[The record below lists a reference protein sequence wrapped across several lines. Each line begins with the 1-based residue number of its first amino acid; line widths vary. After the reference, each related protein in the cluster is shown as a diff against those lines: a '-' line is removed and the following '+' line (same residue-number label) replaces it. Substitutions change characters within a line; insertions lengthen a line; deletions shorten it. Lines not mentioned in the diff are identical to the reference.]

1 MRSSHPVC
9 REIEPDLLAV
19 AAGEAGAAA
28 SERVKHHVASCAPC
42 RAELGSYRAL
52 DGLVRTLRSAPLPGD
67 DPTVARA
74 ELESRLADLRRRILG
89 FGVFSSPLGPI
100 LIARSELGVSMVR
113 YLEGR
118 VGPTAA
124 EVRRLLGEDAVE
136 DRAATEGLH
145 RELLEY
151 LEGWRTQL
159 DWPLDL
165 RAARS
170 DFQRRVLAATARLP
184 YGAVTS
190 YAGIARQIG
199 APQAARPV
207 AQALRWNPV
216 PIAIPCH
223 RVIGSAGSL
232 TGYAGKKV
240 VLKQR
245 LLAIEGVR
253 TEALRGDFRVP
264 REAMYVRALADT
276 EYCLPT
282 CGSLRRRPLAELTL
296 FGSRERA
303 EAIGLS
309 PCTTCR
315 PDLHPLPR

>member
-1 MRSSHPVC
+1 MKSPHPVC

-19 AAGEAGAAA
+19 AVSEAGATAT
-28 SERVKHHVASCAPC
+28 ERVERHVARCGSCHD
-42 RAELGSYRAL
+42 ELDRYRAVE
-52 DGLVRTLRSAPLPGD
+52 GLVGTLRSAPLRGD
-67 DPTVARA
+67 DPTLARA
-74 ELESRLADLRRRILG
+74 ELASRLADLRRRIQ
-89 FGVFSSPLGPI
+89 VFCVYASPLGPI

-118 VGPTAA
+118 TSLMSGEA
-124 EVRRLLGEDAVE
+124 RRLLGDEAVE
-136 DRAATEGLH
+136 DRAATEALH

-151 LEGWRTQL
+151 LEGRRTHL
-159 DWPLDL
+159 DWVLDL
-165 RAARS
+165 REAPSA
-170 DFQRRVLAATARLP
+170 FQRRVLEATGRLP

-199 APQAARPV
+199 APTAVRPV
-207 AQALRWNPV
+207 AQALRRNPV

-223 RVIGSAGSL
+223 RVIGSTGVL

-240 VLKQR
+240 GLKQR

-253 TEALRGDFRVP
+253 TEAMRGDFRVP
-264 REAMYVRALADT
+264 RDAMYVRHMADP
-276 EYCLPT
+276 EFCLPT
-282 CGSLRRRPLAELTL
+282 CGSLSRRPLAELTL

-303 EAIGLS
+303 EAVGLA

-315 PDLHPLPR
+315 PDLHPLR